1 MAYCFV
7 RRIRDAPFPFCGNC
21 RPFLFVFAFFVWLA
35 VQVVYNISR
44 NYYKISSLRFVDGGT
59 EELDV

>member
-1 MAYCFV
+1 MPRSRFV
-7 RRIRDAPFPFCGNC
+7 ATVVHF
-21 RPFLFVFAFFVWLA
+21 FLFLLSLFGWLY
-35 VQVVYNISR
+35 YNISR